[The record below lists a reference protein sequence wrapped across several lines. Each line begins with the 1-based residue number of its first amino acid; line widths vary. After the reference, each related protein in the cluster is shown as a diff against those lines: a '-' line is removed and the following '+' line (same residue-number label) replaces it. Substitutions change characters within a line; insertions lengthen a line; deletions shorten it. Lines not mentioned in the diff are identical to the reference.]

1 MVNPGMTA
9 FRINFELDSMEGHVR
24 FRQSEMKF
32 GIVKRGK
39 AMKTSNA
46 ILGVFLVISVTIF
59 ARLSMAASLEKIR
72 FPYSPIGLESLPW
85 WVAKDAKIFE
95 KYGLDVDMLFE
106 GASSAIIQD
115 MLSGQANLAGVA
127 GPAVIGNVLKGG
139 DVIQVAAVIK
149 TFDIPMYSE
158 PSISDLADLKG
169 KKVGVSRFGAISHF
183 EAVLVLQRA
192 GVKEVTIIQTGGIP
206 ESMAALSSGAVAA
219 AMVTPPQSVLLRD
232 KGFRELVGIKQ
243 LRAMNIPFVGN
254 GIAARRSYA
263 EKNPE
268 TVKRFIKAAF
278 EGIKR
283 IFDDKAFSM
292 NSLADY
298 TKLKDPKLLE
308 ESYRFAVDVFEKDP
322 HVPPEAQQ
330 ALVEQLI
337 PLKMIDAEAAR
348 KTPTTAYYDNRYVD
362 ELEKDGF
369 FKSLW
374 QR

>member
-1 MVNPGMTA
+1 
-9 FRINFELDSMEGHVR
+9 
-24 FRQSEMKF
+24 
-32 GIVKRGK
+32 
-39 AMKTSNA
+39 
-46 ILGVFLVISVTIF
+46 
-59 ARLSMAASLEKIR
+59 MAAPLEKIR

-85 WVAKDAKIFE
+85 WVAKDAHSFE

-149 TFDIPMYSE
+149 TFDIPMYAA
-158 PSISDLADLKG
+158 PSIKELADLAG

-192 GVKEVTIIQTGGIP
+192 GVKDVTIIQTGGIP
-206 ESMAALSSGAVAA
+206 ESMAALNSGVVGA

-254 GIAARRSYA
+254 GLAVRRSYA

-268 TVKRFIKAAF
+268 TVKSFIKAAF

-283 IFDDKAFSM
+283 IFEDKEFSM
-292 NSLADY
+292 KSLAKY
-298 TKLKDPKLLE
+298 TKLNDPKLLE
-308 ESYRFAVDVFEKDP
+308 ESYRFAVDVFDKDAR
-322 HVPPEAQQ
+322 VPPDAEKS
-330 ALVEQLI
+330 LVEQLI
-337 PLKMIDAEAAR
+337 SLKLIDAEVAK
-348 KTPTTAYYDNRYVD
+348 KTPDTAYYDNRYVD
-362 ELEKDGF
+362 ELEKEGF
-369 FKSLW
+369 FKNLW
-374 QR
+374 QH

>member
-1 MVNPGMTA
+1 
-9 FRINFELDSMEGHVR
+9 
-24 FRQSEMKF
+24 MK
-32 GIVKRGK
+32 R
-39 AMKTSNA
+39 SNV
-46 ILGVFLVISVTIF
+46 ILGVFLTISVTIF
-59 ARLSMAASLEKIR
+59 ARISVAAPLEKIR

-85 WVAKDAKIFE
+85 WVAKDANSFE

-149 TFDIPMYSE
+149 TFDIPMYAA
-158 PSISDLADLKG
+158 PSIKELGDLTG

-192 GVKEVTIIQTGGIP
+192 GVKDVTIIQTGGIP

-219 AMVTPPQSVLLRD
+219 AMVTPPQSVLLRE

-254 GIAARRSYA
+254 GLAARRSYA

-268 TVKRFIKAAF
+268 IVKNFIKAAF

-283 IFDDKAFSM
+283 IFEDKEFAM
-292 NSLADY
+292 RSLTKY
-298 TKLKDPKLLE
+298 TKINDPKLLE
-308 ESYRFAVDVFEKDP
+308 ESYRVAVDVFEKDAR
-322 HVPPEAQQ
+322 VPPESQQ

-337 PLKMIDAEAAR
+337 ALKLIDADAAK
-348 KTPTTAYYDNRYVD
+348 KTPSSAYYDNRYVD
-362 ELEKDGF
+362 ELEKEGF
-369 FKSLW
+369 FKNLW

>member
-1 MVNPGMTA
+1 
-9 FRINFELDSMEGHVR
+9 
-24 FRQSEMKF
+24 
-32 GIVKRGK
+32 
-39 AMKTSNA
+39 MKTCYA
-46 ILGVFLVISVTIF
+46 ILGVFLTISVTMSG
-59 ARLSMAASLEKIR
+59 RVSMAAPLENIR

-85 WVAKDAKIFE
+85 WVAKDSKSFE

-149 TFDIPMYSE
+149 TFDIPMYAA
-158 PSISDLADLKG
+158 PSIKDLSNLTG

-192 GVKEVTIIQTGGIP
+192 GVKDVTVIQTGGIP

-219 AMVTPPQSVLLRD
+219 AMVTPPQSVLLRE
-232 KGFRELVGIKQ
+232 KGFRELVGVKQ

-254 GIAARRSYA
+254 GVAARRSYA

-268 TVKRFIKAAF
+268 IVKSFIKAAF

-283 IFDDKAFSM
+283 IFEDKEFSM
-292 NSLADY
+292 KSLAKY

-308 ESYRFAVDVFEKDP
+308 ESYRFALDVFEKDAR
-322 HVPPEAQQ
+322 VPPESQQ
-330 ALVEQLI
+330 SLVEQLVG
-337 PLKMIDAEAAR
+337 LKLIDADAAK
-348 KTPTTAYYDNRYVD
+348 KTPTNAYYDNRYVD
-362 ELEKDGF
+362 ELEKEGF

-374 QR
+374 QH